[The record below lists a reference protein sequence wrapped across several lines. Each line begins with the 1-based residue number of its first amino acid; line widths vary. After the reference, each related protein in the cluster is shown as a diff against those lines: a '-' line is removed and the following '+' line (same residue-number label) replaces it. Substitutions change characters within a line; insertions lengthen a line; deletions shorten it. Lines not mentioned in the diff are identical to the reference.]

1 MNEDRL
7 TALEKQ
13 AVAALQARA
22 WLDAQHA
29 QELAVFAVE
38 GATEHILNIIAGTTT
53 VAPTPV
59 AVRAERLYFV
69 CKAAKRWLSQR
80 EVEVLFRLTPTAARS
95 TMVAA
100 QATYEAELT
109 DFLISDMRQRVQLK
123 AVGSGEA
130 PTVRVRCGAPSV
142 YNVLMNEI
150 HRVGL
155 ANHYDDGPGR
165 YEVTLPENVTVG
177 DKQMTIF
184 DALDL
189 AKPDGWPQR

>member
-1 MNEDRL
+1 MSEDRL
-7 TALEKQ
+7 TVLENK

-22 WLDAQHA
+22 WLDPEHA
-29 QELAVFAVE
+29 QKLARFAVE
-38 GATEHILNIIAGTTT
+38 GATEQILNIIAGSTT

-69 CKAAKRWLSQR
+69 CKAATRWLSQR

-100 QATYEAELT
+100 QATYEAELA
-109 DFLISDMRQRVQLK
+109 DYLISDMRQRVQLK
-123 AVGSGEA
+123 PVGSGNEPA
-130 PTVRVRCGAPSV
+130 VRIRCGAPSV

-165 YEVTLPENVTVG
+165 NEVTLPENVTVG
-177 DKQMTIF
+177 GKQASVF
-184 DALDL
+184 VALDL
-189 AKPDGWPQR
+189 EKPKGWPKR